1 MDQVILEAIEHIPPI
16 GARKGSLIIIQPG
29 ETEFRVL
36 VSHVVP
42 VERHCALM
50 ASLPLTRLVSSS
62 LPLDASRLPSLLYDE
77 LCRKAPRP
85 SHLRLMG

>member
-1 MDQVILEAIEHIPPI
+1 MDQIILEATEHIPPI

-42 VERHCALM
+42 IERHCALM
-50 ASLPLTRLVSSS
+50 ASLFLTRLVFSSPA
-62 LPLDASRLPSLLYDE
+62 LGVLHLPSLLYDE
-77 LCRKAPRP
+77 LCQKALRP